1 MHDFHKQ
8 ILGLVS
14 AGVLAKS
21 HSITCSC
28 ILVWV
33 FSCKFLQY
41 FEKLFFRTISL
52 ESFFKF
58 NLEKYSIATTWDS
71 FKDYILTCKTRNQ
84 MHTKFAKRKV
94 RQVAISNFAQKW
106 LFCKTYVLFYL
117 RPEFL
122 KNTFEVV
129 HTYYRSFSRKIHIHI
144 YWTATSVTVTL
155 HQIFRIYIFYNSHFW
170 LVIEK
175 SREFINEN

>member
-8 ILGLVS
+8 ILELVS

-21 HSITCSC
+21 HSITWSC

-33 FSCKFLQY
+33 FCCKFLQY
-41 FEKLFFRTISL
+41 FEKLFFRTISH
-52 ESFFKF
+52 EGFFKF
-58 NLEKYSIATTWDS
+58 NWEKYSIATTWDS

-84 MHTKFAKRKV
+84 MHTTFAKRKV
-94 RQVAISNFAQKW
+94 RQAAISNFAQKW

-122 KNTFEVV
+122 KNTFGVV
-129 HTYYRSFSRKIHIHI
+129 HTYYISFSRKIHTFTFIERLLLLPLL
-144 YWTATSVTVTL
+144 YTK
-155 HQIFRIYIFYNSHFW
+155 FFEYIFFTTLISGW
-170 LVIEK
+170 W
-175 SREFINEN
+175 